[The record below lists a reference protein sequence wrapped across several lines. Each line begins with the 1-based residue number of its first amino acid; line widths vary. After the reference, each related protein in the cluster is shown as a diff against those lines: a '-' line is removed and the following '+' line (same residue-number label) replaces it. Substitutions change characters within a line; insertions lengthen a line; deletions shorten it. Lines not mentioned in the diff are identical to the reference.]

1 MNRVQEGWTCAR
13 TMAQGEA
20 AITRTGMALSVAM
33 AVSVWVLATQALLL
47 WLAAVHILL
56 MLVALVLSLRTDH
69 LRSKH
74 VRMPPRHAV
83 FDRDENYYL

>member
-1 MNRVQEGWTCAR
+1 MNAVREGWTCAR

-20 AITRTGMALSVAM
+20 AVTRTGMGLSMAM

-47 WLAAVHILL
+47 WLAGVHIVL

-69 LRSKH
+69 LRSRH
-74 VRMPPRHAV
+74 ARMPARHAV
-83 FDRDENYYL
+83 FDRDETYYP